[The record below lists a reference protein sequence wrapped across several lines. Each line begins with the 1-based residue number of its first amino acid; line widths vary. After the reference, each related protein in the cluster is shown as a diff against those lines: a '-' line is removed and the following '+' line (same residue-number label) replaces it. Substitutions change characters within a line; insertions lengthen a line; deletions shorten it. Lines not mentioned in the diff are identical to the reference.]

1 MQNTSQILSS
11 PHHQESK
18 NLAYNTQNR
27 INKLFAAN
35 RLGKRT
41 ILPFVRVYLPS
52 SSSPL
57 SFPLPLPSSLST
69 TAQVRTVRVPT
80 AHLLWQWPQVARI
93 GSRNTSP
100 VAAMAGL
107 MREASMQLVAGHGR
121 ATMVGSSTNPAHG
134 GRCLCGGEFAR
145 IQEINDTNSSKQ

>member
-1 MQNTSQILSS
+1 M
-11 PHHQESK
+11 
-18 NLAYNTQNR
+18 
-27 INKLFAAN
+27 
-35 RLGKRT
+35 
-41 ILPFVRVYLPS
+41 
-52 SSSPL
+52 
-57 SFPLPLPSSLST
+57 
-69 TAQVRTVRVPT
+69 VRVPT

-121 ATMVGSSTNPAHG
+121 AAMVGSSTSPAHG

-145 IQEINDTNSSKQ
+145 IQEINVTNSSKQ

>member
-1 MQNTSQILSS
+1 MQNISQILSS
-11 PHHQESK
+11 PHHQESTI
-18 NLAYNTQNR
+18 LAYNTQNR
-27 INKLFAAN
+27 INKLFAAS

-41 ILPFVRVYLPS
+41 ILPFVRVYWPS

-121 ATMVGSSTNPAHG
+121 AAMVGSSTSPAHS
-134 GRCLCGGEFAR
+134 GRCLCGREFAR
-145 IQEINDTNSSKQ
+145 IQEINITNSSKQ

>member
-1 MQNTSQILSS
+1 MQNISQILSS
-11 PHHQESK
+11 PHHQESTI
-18 NLAYNTQNR
+18 LAYNTQNR

-41 ILPFVRVYLPS
+41 ILPFVRVYWPS

-69 TAQVRTVRVPT
+69 TAQVRTVRVTT
-80 AHLLWQWPQVARI
+80 ARLLWQWPQVARI

-121 ATMVGSSTNPAHG
+121 AAMVGSSTSPAHG

-145 IQEINDTNSSKQ
+145 IQEINVTNSSKQ

>member
-1 MQNTSQILSS
+1 
-11 PHHQESK
+11 
-18 NLAYNTQNR
+18 
-27 INKLFAAN
+27 
-35 RLGKRT
+35 
-41 ILPFVRVYLPS
+41 
-52 SSSPL
+52 
-57 SFPLPLPSSLST
+57 
-69 TAQVRTVRVPT
+69 VPT

-121 ATMVGSSTNPAHG
+121 AAMVRSSTSPAHG

-145 IQEINDTNSSKQ
+145 IQEINVTNSSKQ